1 MAVAK
6 ANEPAPCDRGLALP
20 PAAPNAPALA
30 LPAPPDADAQ
40 LSSTLASV
48 TLDVHSGDA
57 LVLEQL
63 GPVVVNSDGTLS
75 RITNWPTMTEGE
87 RQTAKR
93 LIAKRNVKR
102 LEVFREAGSL
112 KEDIVSALDGR
123 SGLRARRDA
132 AAAGVEAL
140 T

>member
-6 ANEPAPCDRGLALP
+6 ALEPAPSQRGLALP
-20 PAAPNAPALA
+20 PAAASAPALA
-30 LPAPPDADAQ
+30 LPAPPDADGH
-40 LSSTLASV
+40 LSSALAGV

-87 RQTAKR
+87 RETAKR
-93 LIAKRNVKR
+93 LIAKRNVRR
-102 LEVFREAGSL
+102 LEGFRDAGIL
-112 KEDIVSALDGR
+112 KEEIVSALDGR
-123 SGLRARRDA
+123 PDSRARSA
-132 AAAGVEAL
+132 EA
-140 T
+140 TA

>member
-1 MAVAK
+1 M
-6 ANEPAPCDRGLALP
+6 
-20 PAAPNAPALA
+20 
-30 LPAPPDADAQ
+30 
-40 LSSTLASV
+40 
-48 TLDVHSGDA
+48 
-57 LVLEQL
+57 LEQL
-63 GPVVVNSDGTLS
+63 GPVVVNSNSTLS
-75 RITNWPTMTEGE
+75 RNINWPTMTEGE